1 MALTQGT
8 RLGHYEIL
16 GPIDAGGMGQVY
28 RARDARLGREVAIKV
43 LHDDYAQDPDWL
55 GRFEREARLLA
66 ALNHANIATVHG
78 LDEVGGNRYLI
89 MELVP
94 GQTLARRLAA
104 GPLPVDEAL
113 DFCRQIAEAL
123 EAAHDRGIIH
133 RDLKPSNV
141 RITPDGRV
149 KVLDFGLAKST
160 EPPAGSDD
168 ATATY
173 EAHTSEGVIM
183 GTAAYMAPEQARGK
197 PLDRRCD
204 LWAFGCVL
212 YETLTGKRPFHGE
225 TPSDLLAAVLEHTPD
240 WKALPAGVPARVVV
254 LIHRCLQ
261 KDPHHR
267 QRDAGDAR
275 IELEEALAELARG
288 TPAAPPAPTARPAR
302 RWLLLAAALVLAAF
316 ALGMGVQ
323 MLRDGGAA
331 GGGPGPGMRAGWS
344 GQLLLGGTT
353 RAFGPRVSPDGQ
365 WLAFLVL
372 HEGQAQVG
380 VMKLGSGEWW
390 VLTRDR
396 QRGGALSLCW
406 SADSTRLYFDR
417 FLDVPMGVFSV
428 SPLDIAEKGARER
441 LVVGKAECPQ
451 VAADGSLVVCQI
463 GDGGHYRLH
472 RHWPNRERPDEQVGP
487 PVEFDVGWPSPVRAL
502 RKKNQVVFC
511 GKAHDGKDAVPKR
524 RFYLLDLDTKA
535 YRPLPTED
543 VGTSFVQL
551 AVTPDDRFAYTIL
564 PAGDVFRVLRL
575 PLAGDGPPQPLLTL
589 LTPAFGLDV
598 DDRGRLYL
606 DQLQRPLEV
615 LRFPAEGG
623 PAERVASVSRGWA
636 QTAAAG
642 YPAELPDGRVVL
654 PSKVS
659 GRDRLLA
666 GFAGKD
672 PVPLL
677 EQDKGETAPPVVRVG
692 DRRLA
697 FLAGSGKDRQL
708 KLAELE
714 DDQVRIVGTVKGVPG
729 YGLTG
734 LASSPDGKTLYYV
747 HASQVWEVA
756 ADGSRP
762 PQKVEPGDGV
772 AVHPV
777 TGELLV
783 QRFETA
789 GVRLYQVPRPGGPR
803 KEVKV
808 RPGPLR
814 LAPSPIGARA
824 LDRGGRAVVAST
836 SKDSWFWRP
845 AVLDPAAGTLE
856 PIRVEFEGDIY
867 LANWGRDGKVLGVG
881 YTYKSELWRLTPQE

>member
-1 MALTQGT
+1 MALTPGT
-8 RLGHYEIL
+8 RLGNYEVL
-16 GPIDAGGMGQVY
+16 GPLDAGGMGQVY
-28 RARDARLGREVAIKV
+28 RARDIKLGREVAIKV

-55 GRFEREARLLA
+55 ARFEREARLLA

-78 LDEVGGNRYLI
+78 LDEVGGSRYLI

-94 GQTLARRLAA
+94 GQTLARLLAA
-104 GPLPVDEAL
+104 GPLPVDEVLAV
-113 DFCRQIAEAL
+113 CRQIAEAL

-141 RITPDGRV
+141 LVTPDGRV

-160 EPPAGSDD
+160 DPPAGPNDT
-168 ATATY
+168 TALY
-173 EAHTSEGVIM
+173 EAHTSEGVIV

-212 YETLTGKRPFHGE
+212 YEALSGKRPFRGE
-225 TPSDLLAAVLEHTPD
+225 TASDMLAAVLERTPD
-240 WKALPAGVPARVVV
+240 WKALPAGVPARAVD
-254 LIHRCLQ
+254 LIRRCLQ
-261 KDPHHR
+261 KDPHRR

-275 IELEEALAELARG
+275 IELEEALAELAAG
-288 TPAAPPAPTARPAR
+288 TPAAPSAPPAR
-302 RWLLLAAALVLAAF
+302 SARRGLLLAAAVALAAF
-316 ALGMGVQ
+316 ALGLVVQ
-323 MLRDGGAA
+323 RLRDGGPS
-331 GGGPGPGMRAGWS
+331 GGPAPATRTGWS
-344 GQLLLGGTT
+344 GQFLLGGAT

-372 HEGQAQVG
+372 HQGQAQVG
-380 VMKLGSGEWW
+380 VMKLNSGEWW

-406 SADSTRLYFDR
+406 SADSRWLFFDR
-417 FLDVPMGVFSV
+417 FLDVPMGVFRV
-428 SPLDIAEKGARER
+428 SPLDIAEKGASER
-441 LVVGKAECPQ
+441 LVVGQAECPQ
-451 VAADGSLVVCQI
+451 VAADGSLVVARI

-472 RHWPNRERPDEQVGP
+472 RHWPNREHPDEEVGP

-502 RKKNQVVFC
+502 RSKNQVVFC
-511 GKAHDGKDAVPKR
+511 GKAHDGKDPAPKR

-535 YRPLPTED
+535 YRPLPAED
-543 VGTSFVQL
+543 IGTSFVQL

-564 PAGDVFRVLRL
+564 PAGDVFRVLRI
-575 PLAGDGPPQPLLTL
+575 PLEGDGPPQPLLTL

-623 PAERVASVSRGWA
+623 PAERVASISRGWA

-642 YPAELPDGRVVL
+642 YPVELPDGRVVL

-666 GFAGKD
+666 ALAGRD

-677 EQDKGETAPPVVRVG
+677 EQHQGETAPPVVLLG
-692 DRRLA
+692 GRRLA
-697 FLAGSGKDRQL
+697 FLAGSAKDRQL

-714 DDQVRIVGTVKGVPG
+714 DDQVRIAGTLKGVPG

-734 LASSPDGKTLYYV
+734 LACSPDGKTLYYV
-747 HASQVWEVA
+747 HASQVWEVE
-756 ADGSRP
+756 ADGSRA
-762 PQKVEPGDGV
+762 PQKVEEGDGV
-772 AVHPV
+772 AVHPA

-824 LDRGGRAVVAST
+824 LDKEGRVLVAST

-856 PIRVEFEGDIY
+856 PIRVDFEGDIY
-867 LANWGRDGKVLGVG
+867 LANWARDGKVLGVG

>member
-8 RLGHYEIL
+8 RLGNYEVL
-16 GPIDAGGMGQVY
+16 GPLDAGGMGQVY

-43 LHDDYAQDPDWL
+43 LRDDYAQDPDWL
-55 GRFEREARLLA
+55 VRFEREARLLA

-78 LDEVGGNRYLI
+78 LDEADGNRYLI

-104 GPLPVDEAL
+104 GPLPVGEAL
-113 DFCRQIAEAL
+113 GVCRQIAEAL

-141 RITPDGRV
+141 LVTPDGRV

-160 EPPAGSDD
+160 DPPAGSDD
-168 ATATY
+168 TTATY
-173 EAHTSEGVIM
+173 QAHTGEGIIL
-183 GTAAYMAPEQARGK
+183 GTAAYMAPEQARGR

-212 YETLTGKRPFHGE
+212 YEALSGRRPFRGE
-225 TPSDLLAAVLEHTPD
+225 TASDILAAVLEHPPD
-240 WKALPAGVPARVVV
+240 WNALPAGVPARVVD
-254 LIHRCLQ
+254 LIRRCLQ
-261 KDPHHR
+261 KDPHRR

-275 IELEEALAELARG
+275 IELEEALAELEHV
-288 TPAAPPAPTARPAR
+288 PPEAPPVRRPRAGR
-302 RWLLLAAALVLAAF
+302 HGLLLLAAGLFAVF
-316 ALGMGVQ
+316 ALGMAVQ
-323 MLRDGGAA
+323 KLRDGGPG
-331 GGGPGPGMRAGWS
+331 GGGPAPATRTGWS
-344 GQLLLGGTT
+344 GQFLLGGGT

-406 SADSTRLYFDR
+406 SADSTRLFFDR

-441 LVVGKAECPQ
+441 LVVPRAECPQ
-451 VAADGSLVVCQI
+451 VAADGSLVFARL
-463 GDGGHYRLH
+463 GEGGNYRLYRH
-472 RHWPNRERPDEQVGP
+472 RPNREQPDEPVGP

-502 RKKNQVVFC
+502 RKSNRVVFC
-511 GKAHDGKDAVPKR
+511 GKVHDGKDAAPKR
-524 RFYLLDLDTKA
+524 RFYLLDLDTKE
-535 YRPLPTED
+535 YRPLSAEEI
-543 VGTSFVQL
+543 GTSFVQL

-564 PAGDVFRVLRL
+564 PAGDVFRVLRI
-575 PLAGDGPPQPLLTL
+575 PLAGGGPAQPLLTL
-589 LTPAFGLDV
+589 LTPAFALDV
-598 DDRGRLYL
+598 DGEGRLYL
-606 DQLQRPLEV
+606 DQLQRPLGI

-623 PAERVASVSRGWA
+623 RAEQVASLSRGWA
-636 QTAAAG
+636 QTGAAG

-659 GRDRLLA
+659 GRDRLLVA
-666 GFAGKD
+666 QAGKD

-677 EQDKGETAPPVVRVG
+677 EQDKGETAPPVARVG
-692 DRRLA
+692 ERRLA

-708 KLAELE
+708 RIGELE
-714 DDQVRIVGTVKGVPG
+714 EDQVSLVGTVKGVPG

-747 HASQVWEVA
+747 HTSQVWEVPT
-756 ADGSRP
+756 DSSRP
-762 PQKVEPGDGV
+762 PQKVEAGDGV
-772 AVHPV
+772 AVHPE
-777 TGELLV
+777 TGALLI
-783 QRFETA
+783 QRFEPT
-789 GVRLYQVPRPGGPR
+789 GVRLYRLPRPGGPL
-803 KEVKV
+803 KEIKV
-808 RPGPLR
+808 GPGPLR
-814 LAPSPIGARA
+814 LAPSLIGARA
-824 LDRGGRAVVAST
+824 VDRRGRVLVASA
-836 SKDSWFWRP
+836 SKVSWFWRA
-845 AVLDPAAGTLE
+845 AVLDPESGALE
-856 PIRVEFEGDIY
+856 PVRVDFEGDIY
-867 LANWGRDGKVLGVG
+867 LANWARDGKILGVG